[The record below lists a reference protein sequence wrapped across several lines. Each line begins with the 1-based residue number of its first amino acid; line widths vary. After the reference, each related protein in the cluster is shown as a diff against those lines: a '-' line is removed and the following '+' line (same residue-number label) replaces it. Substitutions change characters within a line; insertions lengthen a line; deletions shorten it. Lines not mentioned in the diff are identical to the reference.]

1 MSELKMEFSGSG
13 GKRVVKFDGVS
24 YMMPR
29 SVDVFGDVSQVQ
41 NRGLRMQ
48 ASVGSCEVN
57 GIRCSKRVPVQHV
70 RPVSNKETILA
81 LR

>member
-13 GKRVVKFDGVS
+13 GKRVVKIDGVS

-29 SVDVFGDVSQVQ
+29 SVDVFQQ
-41 NRGLRMQ
+41 EHNRGLRMQ

-57 GIRCSKRVPVQHV
+57 GIKCSKRVAVQHV
-70 RPVSNKETILA
+70 RTVTNKETILA